1 MAARDVVEQNKMITN
16 MKQQTATNK
25 PCKYIPCNID
35 LVQKRMTK

>member
-1 MAARDVVEQNKMITN
+1 MATRDVVEQNKMITN
-16 MKQQTATNK
+16 MKHQIAINN